1 MVIHRDKSA
10 RGLTLVELMVAT
22 LAALIVILGASAI
35 LFHGH
40 IGYGRLFRRV
50 NSDVVRNAYEARRTF
65 DRLVRKASMERI
77 DPRDGDYRFLADENQ
92 LYVYYYLTPQSLV
105 IDRYAR
111 FYLSGT
117 ELRLEQ
123 GTVTGGFQTPPP
135 GLPNLSTTSDTLLAN
150 NVIAPDTGV
159 FAAQGNA
166 LRMVLVID
174 DETGSTLPRIETLK
188 MTITTTAIRHNQ

>member
-1 MVIHRDKSA
+1 MIMQRDKSA
-10 RGLTLVELMVAT
+10 RGLTLIELMVAT

-40 IGYGRLFRRV
+40 IGYRRLYRRA
-50 NSDVVRNAYEARRTF
+50 NSEVVRNGYEARRTF

-77 DPRDGDYRFLADENQ
+77 DPRDEDYRFLDDENQ

-111 FYLSGT
+111 FYLAGT

-135 GLPNLSTTSDTLLAN
+135 GLPNLSTISDTLLAS
-150 NVIAPDTGV
+150 NVKAPEDGV
-159 FAAQGNA
+159 FAAQGKA
-166 LRMVLVID
+166 LRMVLLLD
-174 DETGSTLPRIETLK
+174 DETDSTLPKIETLK

>member
-10 RGLTLVELMVAT
+10 RGVTLIELIVAT
-22 LAALIVILGASAI
+22 IAALIVILGASAI
-35 LFHGH
+35 LYHGH
-40 IGYGRLFRRV
+40 IGYGKLFRRV
-50 NSDVVRNAYEARRTF
+50 NSEVVRNGYEVRRTF

-77 DPRDGDYRFLADENQ
+77 DPRDGDYRFLAEENQ

-111 FYLSGT
+111 FYLAGT
-117 ELRLEQ
+117 DLRLEQ
-123 GTVTGGFQTPPP
+123 GTVTGGFQAAPP
-135 GLPNLSTTSDTLLAN
+135 GLPDLSTTSDTLLAS
-150 NVIAPDTGV
+150 NVTAPETGV

-166 LRMVLVID
+166 LRMVLLLD
-174 DETGSTLPRIETLK
+174 DETGSTLHKIETLK

>member
-1 MVIHRDKSA
+1 MVIRDKSA

-35 LFHGH
+35 LYNGH
-40 IGYGRLFRRV
+40 VGYRRLFRRV

-65 DRLVRKASMERI
+65 DRLVRKASMKRI

-150 NVIAPDTGV
+150 NVIAPDTGI
-159 FAAQGNA
+159 FAVDGNA

-174 DETGSTLPRIETLK
+174 DETGSTLPRIETLR
-188 MTITTTAIRHNQ
+188 MTITTTAIRNNQ